1 MAKILVVDDS
11 NMSRRILR
19 RMLESAGHQ
28 VLEAQDGMTGIE
40 QYSLHQPDLVLLDL
54 TMPKMHGLE
63 VLEKL
68 REMDEQARVVIATA
82 DVQRATRTMVEAAGA
97 RGYIAKPFA
106 TAKVLQAVNR
116 VLSEVN
122 NDETTD

>member
-68 REMDEQARVVIATA
+68 REMDEQARVVVATA
-82 DVQRATRTMVEAAGA
+82 DIQSATHTLAEAAGA
-97 RGYIAKPFA
+97 SGYITKPLA
-106 TAKVLQAVNR
+106 ADKVLQAVNNA
-116 VLSEVN
+116 LGEVN
-122 NDETTD
+122 NAITD